1 MKNEQYRD
9 LKRDIRKVETMVM
22 DIYDSVVA
30 DKRFCPICKNKVRI
44 YLPGYD
50 MRYGAICPI
59 CRSAERHRSLWLYLK
74 TTTLFDSKSVVL
86 HFAPEPFFNNYF
98 SMQENIDYWP
108 VDINPEF
115 SGIRKV
121 VDITDIS
128 FDDESVDVILC
139 NHVLE
144 HIVDDKK
151 AMKEM
156 NRVLKKNGIV
166 IITVPYKA
174 SMKKTFENEEYNTP
188 ELRLKYFGQ
197 EDHVRIYGED
207 LAERLKSANFDVDVI
222 EINKDYSEK
231 ELDRYG
237 IKKGQ
242 IVFVCH
248 KK

>member
-1 MKNEQYRD
+1 MKMEQYKD
-9 LKRDIRKVETMVM
+9 LKRDIRKVESMVM
-22 DIYDSVVA
+22 DIYDSVVT

-44 YLPGYD
+44 YLPGPN

-74 TTTLFDSKSVVL
+74 TTTLFDSESVVL

-98 SMQENIDYWP
+98 SMQDNIDYWP

-121 VDITDIS
+121 VDMTDIS
-128 FDDESVDVILC
+128 FADESFDVILC

-151 AMKEM
+151 AMAEM
-156 NRVLKKNGIV
+156 NRVLKKGGTA
-166 IITVPYKA
+166 IITVPYRA
-174 SMKKTFENEEYNTP
+174 SMKETFENPEYNTP

-197 EDHVRIYGED
+197 DDHVRIYGQD
-207 LAERLKSANFDVDVI
+207 IVERLKSVDFDVDVM
-222 EINKDYSEK
+222 EINNNYDEK

-237 IKKGQ
+237 IKKGMV
-242 IVFVCH
+242 VFMCH
-248 KK
+248 KR